1 MNTRELTN
9 DAKAILLLC
18 GRFGKNDAVK
28 PFNLREYNRLADWM
42 QDRHIRPSDLIAESG
57 RYLLKEAPSAIDNT
71 RIHKLLARGAA
82 MALAIEKWTNSGI
95 WVICRSDAAYP
106 QRLKQHLKKQAPPI
120 VYSIGDIGLLSHGGL
135 AVVGSRNVNAGGQ
148 SFTQRIAEQSAR
160 CGLQIVS
167 GGARGVDQTAM
178 ISALNAGGNVV
189 GILADSLLK
198 AAVAKNFR
206 NGIREKRL
214 VLISAYNPEA
224 RFNVGNAMGRNK
236 YIYAL
241 ADCGLVI
248 DADVDKGGTWAGATE
263 ELRRNSGRPVF
274 VRVDDDATKGN
285 QALLRLGA
293 LPFPQP
299 PWGKDLFS
307 QLKKKDREE
316 NQKTAK
322 QTSLFNDELPFVY
335 PEEASIKEPVESYT
349 IEKDSR
355 SEGKQDASQI
365 QTTIPTNIYEAVLPL
380 ILSKMDDWRSPKDMV
395 KELDVRKVQLDE
407 WLKRA
412 IKEEKVEKKNRPVRY
427 RRK

>member
-28 PFNLREYNRLADWM
+28 PLNLREYNRLADWM
-42 QDRHIRPSDLIAESG
+42 QNRHIRPSDLIGESG
-57 RYLLKEAPSAIDNT
+57 RYLFKEAPSAIDNT

-95 WVICRSDAAYP
+95 WVVCRSDAAYP
-106 QRLKQHLKKQAPPI
+106 QRLKQHLKRQSPPI
-120 VYSIGDIGLLSHGGL
+120 LYGIGDIALLSHGGL

-148 SFTQRIAEQSAR
+148 SFTQRIAEESTR
-160 CGLQIVS
+160 CGIQIVS

-293 LPFPQP
+293 LPFPKQ

-365 QTTIPTNIYEAVLPL
+365 QTTIPANIYEAVLPL

-395 KELDVRKVQLDE
+395 KELGVRKVQLDE

-412 IKEEKVEKKNRPVRY
+412 IKEEKVEKKSRPVRY